1 MGKKNLKTSNCS
13 LKSSNAF
20 EKRNFNLPNNHLDN
34 SIIME
39 DSQYDNPT
47 PSFNNI
53 TED

>member
-1 MGKKNLKTSNCS
+1 MGNKNLKMSNCS

-20 EKRNFNLPNNHLDN
+20 EKRNFILPSNRSDH

-47 PSFNNI
+47 PSFNNV
-53 TED
+53 T